1 MAPAPVATL
10 RTWRPVHVPQ
20 HAAIPG
26 TAAPRAPRDRGA
38 SRSRIVPGVRSLVR
52 SGAAPGRGAR
62 GSPIPPE
69 YWRPPPVLSLCHTTR
84 GHEATELGTWGGV
97 RPGEHPCP
105 MGGSC
110 PSAPGVGG
118 GTVPGHPLGHGVGDE
133 MYGAGDV
140 GWMAGDRGHM
150 VRDKGHREG
159 DVEYGAG
166 GMGKMAG
173 GTGHM
178 EGEMGRREEDKGHR
192 TWGGD
197 VGRGHVPYGRAM
209 GRGAYPQPCHLLG
222 AQHPKV
228 PAGRCCPP
236 PPRALTGHTG
246 HTGSATRGSAPLAW
260 AGCGQRRQHQQ
271 RAAPTSPNTPQS
283 PADPPSPMGRG
294 DAQIWGPCRAP
305 RPLFWGHPLPDWGG
319 TPGRGHSLGHA
330 LDMTDFFWGGGNI
343 FLALVGKYW
352 RGWES

>member
-69 YWRPPPVLSLCHTTR
+69 SWRPPPVLSLCHTAR

-118 GTVPGHPLGHGVGDE
+118 GTVPGHPLGHGAGDE
-133 MYGAGDV
+133 EHGAGDV
-140 GWMAGDRGHM
+140 GRMAGDRGHM
-150 VRDKGHREG
+150 VRDIGKGTWNMGQEAW
-159 DVEYGAG
+159 DKWQGARDTRKG
-166 GMGKMAG
+166 TRD
-173 GTGHM
+173 TGHG
-178 EGEMGRREEDKGHR
+178 EG

-197 VGRGHVPYGRAM
+197 MCHMAGPWDVAHIPSPATCSGLSTPRCQQG
-209 GRGAYPQPCHLLG
+209 GA
-222 AQHPKV
+222 A
-228 PAGRCCPP
+228 P

-246 HTGSATRGSAPLAW
+246 SAARGSAPLA
-260 AGCGQRRQHQQ
+260 
-271 RAAPTSPNTPQS
+271 
-283 PADPPSPMGRG
+283 
-294 DAQIWGPCRAP
+294 
-305 RPLFWGHPLPDWGG
+305 
-319 TPGRGHSLGHA
+319 
-330 LDMTDFFWGGGNI
+330 
-343 FLALVGKYW
+343 
-352 RGWES
+352 